1 MYVVAIIGPSGMV
14 RYLKN
19 RKLFSCIEDAK
30 WYDHPSSARK
40 ARDGFMKKFGRMR
53 VSQIFDPNDPEK
65 EVDQ

>member
-30 WYDHPSSARK
+30 WYNHPSSARK
-40 ARDGFMKKFGRMR
+40 ARDGFMKKFGHMCIA
-53 VSQIFDPNDPEK
+53 QIFDARDPDRVVE
-65 EVDQ
+65 